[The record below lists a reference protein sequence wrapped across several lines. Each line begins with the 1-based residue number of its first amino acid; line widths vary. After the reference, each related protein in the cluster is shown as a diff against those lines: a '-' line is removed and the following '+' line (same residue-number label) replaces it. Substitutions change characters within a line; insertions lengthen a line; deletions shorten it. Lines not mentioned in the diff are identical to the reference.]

1 MRETKVM
8 VREKRFTNS
17 VLVRVSDE
25 MLKWLQ
31 VRAKGNE
38 RTVSDLI
45 REYIREKM
53 KSVD

>member
-1 MRETKVM
+1 M
-8 VREKRFTNS
+8 VRKKRFTNS

-31 VRAKGNE
+31 ETANSSE

-45 REYIREKM
+45 REYVREKIR
-53 KSVD
+53 SVD